1 MKKLVIALLVAIAAV
16 FTAGAQRL
24 RFNISVLPDSVT
36 ESMKLYVCPLNIK
49 AGEDKTTALR
59 LKEGRFVGSV
69 PKSDSGFYEMVA
81 VYNNAQMITPFYFN
95 DTIAPSFRVD
105 VDGRNIFIINTL
117 ENRVLSAV
125 NAQFAAYDRCLWNEK
140 NLSNEKMAEIVSDY
154 ITYADAALKLWN
166 ISPVVAEYVKI
177 YAFVRAS
184 NAYES
189 LPRAQNINKE
199 DITFAKSDILPSAVS
214 VLDNDLSALFIQVAQ
229 MVIDDMPAKA
239 SLNEK
244 LEILYSTYK
253 NEALRLKVAA
263 LLVERYLLQHNYAAD
278 FDGGLA
284 TLVRATEKYN
294 IPDKYVTEYQKR
306 KSTIVGADF
315 PADVQLVD
323 VDGNVVD
330 FAEFKGKYV
339 YVDMWASWCGPCCRE
354 VPYLQELEKTL
365 ENKDV
370 VFVSISTDA
379 DTASWKNKMAE
390 LGMHGNQLHDRNN
403 TLGTAL
409 NVRGI
414 PFFVIYDKEGK
425 LHTYGAMRPST
436 GELLKKFLEELR

>member
-1 MKKLVIALLVAIAAV
+1 MKKLVIALLVAIVAV

-24 RFNISVLPDSVT
+24 RFSISVTPDSIT
-36 ESMKLYVCPLNIK
+36 GDMKLYVNPLNVKLEEGK
-49 AGEDKTTALR
+49 ATPLR
-59 LKEGRFVGSV
+59 LRDGVFTGGV
-69 PKSDSGFYEMVA
+69 PKSDSGFYQLVA
-81 VYNNAQMITPFYFN
+81 VNGNSQMIAPVYFN
-95 DTIAPSFRVD
+95 DSVAPVFSVEIID
-105 VDGRNIFIINTL
+105 RNIFVNGDVDNKALTAL
-117 ENRVLSAV
+117 NALLGNLDRHLWTKQGLSSDDIYKAILFCV
-125 NAQFAAYDRCLWNEK
+125 EESAE
-140 NLSNEKMAEIVSDY
+140 LSKVSC
-154 ITYADAALKLWN
+154 
-166 ISPVVAEYVKI
+166 ISPAVAEYMGI
-177 YAFVRAS
+177 YTYVRAS
-184 NAYES
+184 NAYEY

-229 MVIDDMPAKA
+229 MVIDDMPVKA

-278 FDGGLA
+278 FEGGLA
-284 TLVRATEKYN
+284 VLEEVTAKYAL
-294 IPDKYVTEYQKR
+294 PQKYVHEYQKR
-306 KSTIVGADF
+306 KSTIVGAAF

-436 GELLKKFLEELR
+436 GEQLKKFLEELR